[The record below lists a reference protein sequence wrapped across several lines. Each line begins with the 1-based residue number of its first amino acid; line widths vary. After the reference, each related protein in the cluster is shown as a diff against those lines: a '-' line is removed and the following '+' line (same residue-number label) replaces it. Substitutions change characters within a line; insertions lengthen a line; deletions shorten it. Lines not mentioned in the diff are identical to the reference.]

1 MKKLVLILCLLS
13 GCATLESKEV
23 FVGCRAAD
31 MATSA
36 YAVHVGAYE
45 TSAFPFPI
53 LIGLN
58 IAVAIYAWV
67 HWHEMDSAGK
77 GIANVIS
84 CAPVVNNINVIRTP
98 TQ

>member
-1 MKKLVLILCLLS
+1 M
-13 GCATLESKEV
+13 LESKEV

-31 MATSA
+31 MATSW
-36 YAVHVGAYE
+36 YAVHLGAYE
-45 TSAFPFPI
+45 TAAFPFPI
-53 LIGLN
+53 LLGLN
-58 IAVAIYAWV
+58 VAVAVLAWNK
-67 HWHEMDSAGK
+67 WDEMDSAGK